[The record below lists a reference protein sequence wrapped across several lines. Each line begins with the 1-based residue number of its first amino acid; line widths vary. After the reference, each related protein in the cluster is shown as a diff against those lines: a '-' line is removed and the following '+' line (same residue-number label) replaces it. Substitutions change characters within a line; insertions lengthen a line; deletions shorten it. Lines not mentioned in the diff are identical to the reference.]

1 MRMGA
6 FLLGGVVGA
15 AAVVYY
21 MRGKHMSFAGLTSQT
36 SDMFSK
42 PTSSKP
48 VKFASSSSHSD
59 KFSSSSNS
67 SRSESGLG
75 QVEELIAQDAAV
87 KSQVDEILN
96 KSASSYMTQ

>member
-21 MRGKHMSFAGLTSQT
+21 MRGKNMSLAGFTNQT
-36 SDMFSK
+36 NDMFSK
-42 PTSSKP
+42 PSTSKP
-48 VKFASSSSHSD
+48 AKFVSSHSD
-59 KFSSSSNS
+59 KFSSSS
-67 SRSESGLG
+67 SRSDSGLDK
-75 QVEELIAQDAAV
+75 VEDLIAQDAAV

-96 KSASSYMTQ
+96 KSESSYMTQ